1 MIEEEIM
8 RKQTLEKFDDLT
20 KTYYNKID
28 VPIKMNLNEDPLLSK
43 KIIHNLIEKKV
54 LKIGRD
60 FENVKN
66 DIIINGIGI

>member
-28 VPIKMNLNEDPLLSK
+28 VPIIMNLNEDPLLSK